1 MFQQSR
7 RTKSSNQMILS
18 FQNWFAIYDFLHILR
33 KLQILSISVVLTEQ
47 ISSGADHFSY
57 LVPWIPFT
65 NLKFMRATDWFKN
78 PRNFKWLIWFLPFL
92 ERMIFQST
100 QKKFVAPKKGPCKSH
115 RKNEKKNIIKPF
127 HHRFSRFWPSISLWG
142 LVCPLTDRSSWGWHA
157 NSTPVRSS
165 AYAEKASMCA
175 AFVARPFGL
184 TSAAQG
190 LGWLPQFLRGTLG
203 GSL

>member
-47 ISSGADHFSY
+47 ISSEADLFSY

-78 PRNFKWLIWFLPFL
+78 PQNLISSDWYDFCHFWKGWFFKALKKSLLP
-92 ERMIFQST
+92 
-100 QKKFVAPKKGPCKSH
+100 PKRDPAKVIEKMT
-115 RKNEKKNIIKPF
+115 KKNIIKPF
-127 HHRFSRFWPSISLWG
+127 HHLGPDFGLPSPCGAWYVHWPTDSPEVGMRTRPRWGHRLTRKKLRCVRPLSRGRL
-142 LVCPLTDRSSWGWHA
+142 GWHQ
-157 NSTPVRSS
+157 
-165 AYAEKASMCA
+165 
-175 AFVARPFGL
+175 L
-184 TSAAQG
+184 HH
-190 LGWLPQFLRGTLG
+190 RG
-203 GSL
+203 

>member
-115 RKNEKKNIIKPF
+115 RKNEKKISSNPSTTDF
-127 HHRFSRFWPSISLWG
+127 PDFGLPSPCGAWYVHWPTDPPEVGMRTRPRWGHRLTRKKLRCVRPLSRGRL
-142 LVCPLTDRSSWGWHA
+142 GWHQ
-157 NSTPVRSS
+157 
-165 AYAEKASMCA
+165 
-175 AFVARPFGL
+175 L
-184 TSAAQG
+184 H
-190 LGWLPQFLRGTLG
+190 RG
-203 GSL
+203 

>member
-115 RKNEKKNIIKPF
+115 RKNEKKISSN
-127 HHRFSRFWPSISLWG
+127 PSTTDFPDFG
-142 LVCPLTDRSSWGWHA
+142 LPSPCGLGMSTDRPILLRLACELDPGE
-157 NSTPVRSS
+157 VI
-165 AYAEKASMCA
+165 
-175 AFVARPFGL
+175 G
-184 TSAAQG
+184 
-190 LGWLPQFLRGTLG
+190 LRGKSFDVCGLCREAVWVDISCTGVRMASPIPAWDLG